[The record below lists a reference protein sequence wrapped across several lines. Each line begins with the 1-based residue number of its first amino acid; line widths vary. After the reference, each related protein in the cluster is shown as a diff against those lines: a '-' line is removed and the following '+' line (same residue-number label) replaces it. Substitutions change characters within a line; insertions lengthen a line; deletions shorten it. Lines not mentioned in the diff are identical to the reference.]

1 MILSL
6 DTTTEFGSLALT
18 GPAGLVE
25 EALLRGSQGFGLV
38 LFDEIAALLKRHGMS
53 VGDVDCF
60 AAASGPGSFTGV
72 RVGLTAVKG
81 LAEATGKPVVAVS
94 NLQAMAVFG
103 TAALRATVLDAR
115 RGDVYAAVYR
125 ADLEIV
131 VPEAVVKLEPWLAGL
146 PAAVEVIEAG
156 TPPRALAGALGR
168 IAWARWQAGLGT
180 DPAAV
185 DANYVRR
192 ADAEMMWKDRAVS
205 DSCHGPSG
213 TK

>member
-1 MILSL
+1 MILSV

-18 GPAGLVE
+18 GPAGLLE
-25 EALLRGSQGFGLV
+25 EVALRGAQGFGLV
-38 LFDEIAALLKRHGMS
+38 LFDEIEALLNRHGLS
-53 VGDVDCF
+53 VDDVECF
-60 AAASGPGSFTGV
+60 AATSGPGSFTGV

-94 NLQAMAVFG
+94 NLQALAVFG
-103 TAALRATVLDAR
+103 TSALRATVLDAR
-115 RGDVYAAVYR
+115 RGDVYAAVYG

-146 PAAVEVIEAG
+146 PVGVEVIQPG
-156 TPPRALAGALGR
+156 TPPRALAGAVGQ
-168 IAWARWQAGLGT
+168 IARARWLAGLGR

-192 ADAEMMWKDRAVS
+192 ADAEMMWKDI
-205 DSCHGPSG
+205 
-213 TK
+213 